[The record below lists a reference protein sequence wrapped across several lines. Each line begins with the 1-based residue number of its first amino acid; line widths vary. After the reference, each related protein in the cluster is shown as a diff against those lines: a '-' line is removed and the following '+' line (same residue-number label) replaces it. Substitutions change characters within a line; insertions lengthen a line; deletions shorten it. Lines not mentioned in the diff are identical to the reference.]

1 LASTRTSYILANY
14 FAPLSKAL
22 ALKENHQHMDKLKI
36 IGVWAVVLLS
46 ACNSTPQSNV
56 SNYNAKGNLESPKPS
71 GCVAVNQLSNQ
82 QNPVDIFTGLN
93 TCMSDGNYSQAA
105 ELYFAGMSYGY
116 FDTKRV
122 SDKTAHQAIS
132 VLRMNVFGA
141 QQKEVMEKLQVAL
154 DRISSDNSAICKSL
168 TDLGAPSY
176 KPTYMIQHGM
186 GAFTGQSTKDGLVE
200 NFNSTTAWT
209 DSLVTI
215 VKCV

>member
-1 LASTRTSYILANY
+1 
-14 FAPLSKAL
+14 
-22 ALKENHQHMDKLKI
+22 MDKLKI
-36 IGVWAVVLLS
+36 ISVLAIISLS

-56 SNYNAKGNLESPKPS
+56 QNYNAKGNLESPKPS
-71 GCVAVNQLSNQ
+71 GCVSVNQLSNN

-93 TCMSDGNYSQAA
+93 TCIADGNYSKAA

-141 QQKEVMEKLQVAL
+141 QPKEIMDKLQVEL
-154 DRISSDNSAICKSL
+154 ENISSDNSTICKSL
-168 TDLGAPSY
+168 TGLGAPSY

-186 GAFTGQSTKDGLVE
+186 GAFTGQKTKDGLVE
-200 NFNSTTAWT
+200 NFDSGAAWK
-209 DSLVTI
+209 DSLTTI
-215 VKCV
+215 AKCV

>member
-1 LASTRTSYILANY
+1 
-14 FAPLSKAL
+14 
-22 ALKENHQHMDKLKI
+22 MDKLKI
-36 IGVWAVVLLS
+36 IAVLATLSLS
-46 ACNSTPQSNV
+46 ACNSTPQNNV
-56 SNYNAKGNLESPKPS
+56 SNYYAKGNLESPSPS

-82 QNPVDIFTGLN
+82 QNPVDIFIGLS
-93 TCMSDGNYSQAA
+93 TCMSVGNFSQAA

-132 VLRMNVFGA
+132 ALRMSVFGA
-141 QQKEVMEKLQVAL
+141 QPKEVMDMLQVEL
-154 DRISSDNSAICKSL
+154 DKISSDNSSICKSL

-200 NFNSTTAWT
+200 NFNSAAAWKG
-209 DSLVTI
+209 SLATI
-215 VKCV
+215 AKCV